1 MNKEKFEQMLI
12 QTNAK
17 IKEIEEQIQSFPEGK
32 ILCLNNGKYI
42 QWYQVE
48 NGIKK
53 YIPKK
58 NIELA
63 RSLCYKQYLLS
74 ELQDLYTDRKALLGS
89 LKCYKNYESKEKKY
103 FENEKYR
110 EILKHIKSTE
120 NEEIMAWRKEP
131 YSRNTYNP
139 GGLKFQ
145 SISGNILRSKSEVII
160 DQLLFM
166 NAIPYRYECELKL
179 GDSVI
184 YPDFTIR
191 HPKTGEYIFWEHFG
205 MMDSPSYS
213 QKAFSKMQNYCA
225 NGYIPFINLITTFET
240 SQCPIDA
247 VKVKNIIFQYF
258 KE

>member
-191 HPKTGEYIFWEHFG
+191 HPKTGEYLFWEHFG
-205 MMDSPSYS
+205 MMDNPEYVERNIE
-213 QKAFSKMQNYCA
+213 KMDVYER
-225 NGYIPFINLITTFET
+225 NGILLGENLLLTHET
-240 SQCPIDA
+240 SKIPLCRNVLDSYIE
-247 VKVKNIIFQYF
+247 NYF
-258 KE
+258 I